1 MAINKRLLVKPPSTG
16 ITPSEHFG
24 VALYEGDGSSS
35 HSINGGKFGAAAYTA
50 NSGVV
55 TLPDNVIDVD
65 NHSVSIWFYANNLSG
80 EQHLMEFDE
89 TNRIIF
95 RISSPNNNDWCYVG
109 NSGYFDHGLR
119 FNTGQ
124 WYHIVITFSNGNPFK
139 IYRNGSLEYTG
150 GNTSLFANNS
160 NNDVGAGSSTGGANV
175 EGKIDQLRIFHKELS
190 SSEVSTLYAETVE
203 TVESLDPLS
212 EDTTDTLQVLGDSSC
227 VATYRFEN
235 DEDDLSGNYD
245 GTGTEIQ
252 YAAGRYGQAAS
263 FNGSTSR
270 VLNSSFTAI
279 TGNAARTYNV
289 WAYTNGS
296 TSGALVCTGQW
307 GVGGR
312 SIALY
317 IDQSINRFKAY
328 GYTSSYDTDLGTLP
342 TLSNGWHMFS
352 LSWDGSSIYKAYID
366 GVLISTTTKNAT
378 FNTTSYLCIG
388 DWYDA
393 TVGVYHYGNKILVY
407 PVFL

>member
-1 MAINKRLLVKPPSTG
+1 MEYNRWYCKYNNVK
-16 ITPSEHFG
+16 I
-24 VALYEGDGSSS
+24 Y
-35 HSINGGKFGAAAYTA
+35 INGSIEQGYHLVNAVPVNNEDFIGIRAKYKF
-50 NSGVV
+50 
-55 TLPDNVIDVD
+55 
-65 NHSVSIWFYANNLSG
+65 
-80 EQHLMEFDE
+80 
-89 TNRIIF
+89 RIIF
-95 RISSPNNNDWCYVG
+95 
-109 NSGYFDHGLR
+109 
-119 FNTGQ
+119 
-124 WYHIVITFSNGNPFK
+124 
-139 IYRNGSLEYTG
+139 
-150 GNTSLFANNS
+150 
-160 NNDVGAGSSTGGANV
+160 
-175 EGKIDQLRIFHKELS
+175 EGKLDQVRIFQKALS

-227 VATYRFEN
+227 IATYRFEN
-235 DEDDLSGNYD
+235 DEADLSGNYD
-245 GTGTEIQ
+245 GTGTAIQ

-393 TVGVYHYGNKILVY
+393 TVGVYHYDNKIDQVRIFNKALSAAEVTTLYNENSLVASY
-407 PVFL
+407 RFEGNANDDMRAYDGSATNVTYEYGLGFTPDFVWIKSEDVLQTS